1 MDDPPDTWTQYLQRD
16 DTWGIVSME
25 WAELKSSYKAMQTEP
40 DKVAKVKKE
49 LVHVAA
55 ALINMRVALD
65 KGGDGNSEENDER
78 QA

>member
-1 MDDPPDTWTQYLQRD
+1 MDDPPDTWKQYLERD
-16 DTWGIVSME
+16 DSWGIACME

-40 DKVAKVKKE
+40 DKAAKVKKE

-65 KGGDGNSEENDER
+65 KSDDGNSEETDER

>member
-1 MDDPPDTWTQYLQRD
+1 
-16 DTWGIVSME
+16 
-25 WAELKSSYKAMQTEP
+25 
-40 DKVAKVKKE
+40 VKKE